1 MPPVERAVRVL
12 IADDH
17 QLFAESLMAV
27 LSEDERVEVV
37 GIARDGREAVELAVR
52 LQPDVILMDLKMP
65 VLGGLDA
72 TRQIRELG
80 LSAQVLI
87 LTGTDSPFESEDAH
101 AAGAAAYVRKEHG
114 VEELRQVF
122 LGVASLAATLG
133 SSVNP

>member
-1 MPPVERAVRVL
+1 ML

-101 AAGAAAYVRKEHG
+101 AAGATAYVRKEHG

-133 SSVNP
+133 SSVNS